1 MPRRGSLWQAW
12 AGKRSACGKSGNLP
26 TSAPACFRFPGCNL
40 TLTVRAP
47 WLARVDRETP
57 MAFGRRMLRVLL
69 AAAVAFAP
77 LGPVAAVAHANAA
90 PAPAEQASP
99 AAHHHHHGTHHSTM
113 GHMQAVAP
121 EASKAAEPCHGDK
134 TSHRSGK
141 GCCCDDKGSCGAASC
156 LQKCFG
162 QAAVMPSER
171 SQRLAIAQRFLL
183 RPAADPPS
191 WHASPHP
198 PPPRA

>member
-1 MPRRGSLWQAW
+1 
-12 AGKRSACGKSGNLP
+12 
-26 TSAPACFRFPGCNL
+26 
-40 TLTVRAP
+40 
-47 WLARVDRETP
+47 

-77 LGPVAAVAHANAA
+77 LGPAAAVAHARVA
-90 PAPAEQASP
+90 PVSAEQTSSG
-99 AAHHHHHGTHHSTM
+99 AHHHHHGAHHGTM
-113 GHMQAVAP
+113 SHMRAVAP
-121 EASKAAEPCHGDK
+121 EASKVAEPCHGEK
-134 TSHRSGK
+134 TIDRSGHSSGK
-141 GCCCDDKGSCGAASC
+141 GCCCDEKGSCGASSC

-162 QAAVMPSER
+162 QAALMPSER

-183 RPAADPPS
+183 RPAADPPG